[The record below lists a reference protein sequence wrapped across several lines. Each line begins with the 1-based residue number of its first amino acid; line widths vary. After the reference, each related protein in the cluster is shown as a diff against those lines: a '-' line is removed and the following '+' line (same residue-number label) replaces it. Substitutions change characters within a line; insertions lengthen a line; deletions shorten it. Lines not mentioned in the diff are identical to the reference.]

1 MMVNSSQHA
10 AGQRAQLLLQTL
22 SENDTHCVQFSYFLY
37 SRDGH
42 SPGALRVYVRVNG
55 GPLGIPVWNVSG
67 SRGRQWHQVELAV
80 STFWP
85 NEYQVALRVI
95 SYSRRF
101 TQQLIDLSSDAQHT
115 NTFNDI
121 MFYTIPW
128 FSDGSYIP
136 TVIGEGVRDSGNLL
150 SNIKDVIGPAR
161 TAKKESSFQLI
172 LLEATVDRRGYIA
185 VDDILLLNYPCFRDI
200 SSETLEF
207 TRVRVQGSF
216 YSGRATLLIL
226 LRSIAEIE
234 ILKRTWTHIVESG
247 IAPDC
252 GNHRSARRAK
262 TGRKGEEER
271 ENKEDGKQ
279 TSTNPADKAPHF
291 SRLGDVEV
299 NAGQNATFQC
309 VAAGRPSEAEKFLLE
324 RHNGEVSSGG
334 SVKHLG
340 RNRFSVS
347 FQLEN
352 VQKPEQDLN
361 RCVTQSS
368 RGSGVSNFAE
378 LIVKVPPSPIA
389 PPQLLR
395 AGSTYLIIQLNTNSI
410 LGDGPIIRREIEY
423 RASQAPWS
431 EILGVNMLTYK
442 LWHLEPDTEYHISVL
457 LTRPGEGGTGPPGPP
472 LISRTKCAAYYSV
485 SRVEVEDIIECLEE
499 DAEPMRALRD
509 LRASEIQSRQ
519 LNLLWETPA
528 FNLTRCHTYAVSL
541 CYRYTTAGGGG
552 GHNTTVRECLAV
564 EHNTSRFTLRD
575 LPPYHTIQIRL
586 ALANS
591 EGKKEGKEVSF
602 QTEEDIPGG
611 IAPESLTFTPLDDM
625 IFLKW
630 EEPVEPNG
638 LITQYE
644 VRALPL
650 PHRTRINFS
659 YAARVLC
666 SRLISYQSIES
677 SDPGINVPGPRRT
690 VSKLRNETY
699 HMFSNLHPGTTYLI
713 SVRARTAKGFGQTAL
728 TEITTNISA
737 PTFDYADMPSPLSET
752 DSTITVL
759 LRPAQGRG
767 APVSTYQVVVE
778 EELVRKVKRELGAQE
793 CFPIPTSHGEAQAR
807 GAPQYY
813 TAELPPSSLPEATP
827 FTVGDNHTYNGY
839 WNSPLDPRKNYLI
852 YFQAMSNFRGE
863 TRINCIR
870 VARKDSFSGVT
881 ESRASP
887 AVSDREVTPAHTLSM
902 ETAACKD
909 HQRALEVTQRS
920 EEMGLILG
928 VCAGGLVVLILLLGA
943 IIIIIK
949 KGRKPV
955 NMNKTPITYRQEKSN
970 MMGSMERSFTDQ
982 STLQE
987 DERMALSFMD
997 THTCSTRSDPR
1008 SSMNESSSLL
1018 GGSPR
1023 RQCGRKGSPYHTG
1036 QLHPAVRVADLLQH
1050 INQMKTAEGYGFKQ
1064 EYESFFD
1071 GWDINSIKK
1080 KDKTKGRQDTL
1091 MGYDRHRVK
1100 LHPLLGDPNSDYI
1113 NANYIDVSQQTQTRI
1128 LSCRTPKHSHWFCH
1142 YVAPHESN
1150 RYLWTLSFLRAC
1162 RRLCS
1167 DGHQKDIWIDDIDV
1181 KRQDEKSVHLKP
1193 KSHPYAGYHRSNHFI
1208 ATQGPK
1214 QETVYDFWRMVWQ
1227 ENCFSIVMITKLV
1240 EVGRVKCCKYWPDE
1254 SEMYGDIKITLLK
1267 TETLAEYTVRTFA
1280 LERVRDSVSPCEKFQ
1295 YALYRDRRGNNGGSM
1310 RNGIGND
1317 VNKIQT
1323 CLRGYSAKH
1332 EVCQFHFTSWP
1343 EHGVPY
1349 HATGLLAFIRRVKAS
1364 TPPDAGPVVVH
1375 CSVGAGRTGCYIVL
1389 DVMLDMAEC
1398 EGVVDIYN
1406 CVKTLCSRRINM
1418 IQTEEQY
1425 IFIHDAILEAC
1436 LCGETAIPVNEFALA
1451 YKEMLRVDSQS
1462 NSSQLREEFQTLNSV
1477 TPHLDVEECSI
1488 ALLPRNREKNR
1499 SMDVLP
1505 PDRALAFLV
1514 TTEGESNNYIN
1525 AALMDSF
1532 HRPAAF
1538 IVTPHPLPGTTS
1550 DFWRLVFDYGCTS
1563 VVMLNQVNQ
1572 SNSAW
1577 PCVQYW
1583 PEPGLQQYGPMQVE
1597 FLSMSADEDII
1608 TRLFRVKN
1616 VTREGQLVVCQF
1628 QFLRWSAYRDVPDS
1642 KKAFLNL
1649 LASVQKW
1656 QRECGEGRTVVHCL
1670 NGGGRSGMYCAS
1682 NILMEMIEYQNMVD
1696 IFYSVKT
1703 LRNAKPNMVETLKTH
1718 FETYDCVTLFPKT
1731 PSIFYR
1737 SSPLIT
1743 PHRRP
1748 ERIFHKLTADPMA
1761 VQTHALISAGLYS
1774 QASPE
1779 VVERTAVPAQRVG
1792 KSTHNLEADS
1802 LVHQTHG

>member
-1 MMVNSSQHA
+1 MNTCAFLLILAVQIHADSVEGPTAGCTFDEDSDPSLCEFSQGEEDDFDWQLFRAHASPHSTSDLLRGSYMMVNSSQHA

-85 NEYQVALRVI
+85 NEYQ
-95 SYSRRF
+95 
-101 TQQLIDLSSDAQHT
+101 
-115 NTFNDI
+115 
-121 MFYTIPW
+121 
-128 FSDGSYIP
+128 
-136 TVIGEGVRDSGNLL
+136 
-150 SNIKDVIGPAR
+150 
-161 TAKKESSFQLI
+161 I
-172 LLEATVDRRGYIA
+172 LLEATVDRKGYIA
-185 VDDILLLNYPCFRDI
+185 VDDILLLNYPCCEKVHCSFSVYI
-200 SSETLEF
+200 S
-207 TRVRVQGSF
+207 
-216 YSGRATLLIL
+216 
-226 LRSIAEIE
+226 
-234 ILKRTWTHIVESG
+234 TWQHVWLV
-247 IAPDC
+247 C
-252 GNHRSARRAK
+252 
-262 TGRKGEEER
+262 
-271 ENKEDGKQ
+271 
-279 TSTNPADKAPHF
+279 
-291 SRLGDVEV
+291 L
-299 NAGQNATFQC
+299 
-309 VAAGRPSEAEKFLLE
+309 

-334 SVKHLG
+334 FVKYLG

-347 FQLEN
+347 FQLED
-352 VQKPEQDLN
+352 VQKPEQDLY

-431 EILGVNMLTYK
+431 EILGVNMVTYK
-442 LWHLEPDTEYHISVL
+442 LWHLDPDTEYHISVL

-472 LISRTKCAAYYSV
+472 LISKTKC
-485 SRVEVEDIIECLEE
+485 
-499 DAEPMRALRD
+499 AEPMRALRG

-519 LNLLWETPA
+519 LTLQWETPA
-528 FNLTRCHTYAVSL
+528 FNLTRCHTYSVSL

-575 LPPYHTIQIRL
+575 LPPFHTIQIRL
-586 ALANS
+586 ALANT
-591 EGKKEGKEVSF
+591 EGKKEGKEVMF

-611 IAPESLTFTPLDDM
+611 IAPESLTFTPLEDM

-644 VRALPL
+644 
-650 PHRTRINFS
+650 
-659 YAARVLC
+659 
-666 SRLISYQSIES
+666 ISYQSIES

-737 PTFDYADMPSPLSET
+737 PTFDYGDIPSPLSET
-752 DSTITVL
+752 ESTITVL

-767 APVSTYQVVVE
+767 APVSTYQVIVE
-778 EELVRKVKRELGAQE
+778 EEAGRKVKRELSFQD

-807 GAPQYY
+807 GAPHYY

-870 VARKDSFSGVT
+870 IARK
-881 ESRASP
+881 
-887 AVSDREVTPAHTLSM
+887 
-902 ETAACKD
+902 AACKD

-949 KGRKPV
+949 KGRDYYSYSYYPRKPV

-1071 GWDINSIKK
+1071 GWDINKK
-1080 KDKTKGRQDTL
+1080 KDKTKGRHDTL

-1113 NANYIDVSQQTQTRI
+1113 NANYID
-1128 LSCRTPKHSHWFCH
+1128 
-1142 YVAPHESN
+1142 
-1150 RYLWTLSFLRAC
+1150 
-1162 RRLCS
+1162 
-1167 DGHQKDIWIDDIDV
+1167 
-1181 KRQDEKSVHLKP
+1181 
-1193 KSHPYAGYHRSNHFI
+1193 GYHRSNHFI

-1280 LERVRDSVSPCEKFQ
+1280 LER
-1295 YALYRDRRGNNGGSM
+1295 
-1310 RNGIGND
+1310 
-1317 VNKIQT
+1317 
-1323 CLRGYSAKH
+1323 RGYSAKH

-1349 HATGLLAFIRRVKAS
+1349 HATGLLAFIRRVKSS
-1364 TPPDAGPVVVH
+1364 TPLDAGPVVVH

-1462 NSSQLREEFQTLNSV
+1462 NSSQLREEFQVFVNNISTLHNCILIS
-1477 TPHLDVEECSI
+1477 PNCDFYI
-1488 ALLPRNREKNR
+1488 
-1499 SMDVLP
+1499 DVLP

-1563 VVMLNQVNQ
+1563 VVMLNQLNQ

-1616 VTREGQLVVCQF
+1616 VTRLQEGQLVVCQF

-1670 NGGGRSGMYCAS
+1670 NGGGRSGTYCAS
-1682 NILMEMIEYQNMVD
+1682 NILMEMIQYQNIVD
-1696 IFYSVKT
+1696 VFYAVKT
-1703 LRNAKPNMVETLKTH
+1703 LRNAKPNMVETLEQYR
-1718 FETYDCVTLFPKT
+1718 FCYELVLEYLDCL
-1731 PSIFYR
+1731 
-1737 SSPLIT
+1737 
-1743 PHRRP
+1743 
-1748 ERIFHKLTADPMA
+1748 
-1761 VQTHALISAGLYS
+1761 
-1774 QASPE
+1774 E
-1779 VVERTAVPAQRVG
+1779 VR
-1792 KSTHNLEADS
+1792 
-1802 LVHQTHG
+1802 

>member
-1 MMVNSSQHA
+1 HVYCEYLMFFFLLLLGSYMLVNSSQHA
-10 AGQRAQLLLQTL
+10 VGHRAQLLLQTL

-42 SPGALRVYVRVNG
+42 SPGALRAYVRVNG
-55 GPLGIPVWNVSG
+55 GPLGSPVWNMSG
-67 SRGRQWHQVELAV
+67 THGKQWHQVELAV

-85 NEYQVALRVI
+85 NEYQV
-95 SYSRRF
+95 
-101 TQQLIDLSSDAQHT
+101 LI
-115 NTFNDI
+115 
-121 MFYTIPW
+121 
-128 FSDGSYIP
+128 
-136 TVIGEGVRDSGNLL
+136 
-150 SNIKDVIGPAR
+150 
-161 TAKKESSFQLI
+161 
-172 LLEATVDRRGYIA
+172 EATVSSERRGYIA
-185 VDDILLLNYPCFRDI
+185 IDDIMVLNYPC
-200 SSETLEF
+200 
-207 TRVRVQGSF
+207 
-216 YSGRATLLIL
+216 Y
-226 LRSIAEIE
+226 
-234 ILKRTWTHIVESG
+234 
-247 IAPDC
+247 
-252 GNHRSARRAK
+252 
-262 TGRKGEEER
+262 
-271 ENKEDGKQ
+271 
-279 TSTNPADKAPHF
+279 KAPHF
-291 SRLGDVEV
+291 SRLGDEEV

-309 VAAGRPSEAEKFLLE
+309 VAAGRASEAERFLLE
-324 RHNGEVSSGG
+324 RHNGDILTAA
-334 SVKHLG
+334 SVKHLSH
-340 RNRFSVS
+340 RRFVVS
-347 FQLEN
+347 FQLDN
-352 VQKPEQDLN
+352 VQRSDQDLY

-378 LIVKVPPSPIA
+378 LVVKVPPSPIA

-410 LGDGPIIRREIEY
+410 LGDGPIIRKEIEY
-423 RASQAPWS
+423 RASQSPWS
-431 EILGVNMLTYK
+431 EVHGVNMVTYK
-442 LWHLEPDTEYHISVL
+442 LWHLDPDTEYHISVL

-472 LISRTKCAAYYSV
+472 LVSRTKC
-485 SRVEVEDIIECLEE
+485 
-499 DAEPMRALRD
+499 AEPMRALRD
-509 LRASEIQSRQ
+509 LTATDIQSRQ
-519 LNLLWETPA
+519 LSLQWENLA
-528 FNLTRCHTYAVSL
+528 FNLTRCHTYSVSL

-564 EHNTSRFTLRD
+564 EHNASRFTLRD
-575 LPPYHTIQIRL
+575 LPPYHSIHVRL
-586 ALANS
+586 SLSNP
-591 EGKKEGKEVSF
+591 EGKKEGREVTF

-630 EEPVEPNG
+630 EEPIEPNG

-644 VRALPL
+644 
-650 PHRTRINFS
+650 
-659 YAARVLC
+659 
-666 SRLISYQSIES
+666 ISYQSIES

-690 VSKLRNETY
+690 VSKLKNETY

-737 PTFDYADMPSPLSET
+737 PMFDYGDMPSPLSET
-752 DSTITVL
+752 ESTITVL

-778 EELVRKVKRELGAQE
+778 EETGKKVKRELGLQE
-793 CFPIPTSHGEAQAR
+793 CFPLPMSHGEAQAR
-807 GAPQYY
+807 GTPHYY
-813 TAELPPSSLPEATP
+813 TAELPPSSLTEASP

-839 WNSPLDPRKNYLI
+839 WNSPLDPRKSYLVF
-852 YFQAMSNFRGE
+852 FQAMSNFRG
-863 TRINCIR
+863 
-870 VARKDSFSGVT
+870 
-881 ESRASP
+881 
-887 AVSDREVTPAHTLSM
+887 VSDYHR
-902 ETAACKD
+902 K
-909 HQRALEVTQRS
+909 ALEVSQHS

-943 IIIIIK
+943 VIIIIK
-949 KGRKPV
+949 KGKPV
-955 NMNKTPITYRQEKSN
+955 NMNKTPITYRQEKSH
-970 MMGSMERSFTDQ
+970 MGSMERSFTDQ

-997 THTCSTRSDPR
+997 AHTCGTRSETHTYTTL
-1008 SSMNESSSLL
+1008 MNEASSLL

-1023 RQCGRKGSPYHTG
+1023 HQCGRKGSPYHTG

-1071 GWDINSIKK
+1071 GWDCTKK

-1091 MGYDRHRVK
+1091 LGYDRHRVK

-1113 NANYIDVSQQTQTRI
+1113 NANYIDVS
-1128 LSCRTPKHSHWFCH
+1128 L
-1142 YVAPHESN
+1142 
-1150 RYLWTLSFLRAC
+1150 
-1162 RRLCS
+1162 
-1167 DGHQKDIWIDDIDV
+1167 
-1181 KRQDEKSVHLKP
+1181 
-1193 KSHPYAGYHRSNHFI
+1193 GYHRSNHFI

-1214 QETVYDFWRMVWQ
+1214 QETLYDFWRMVWQ

-1240 EVGRVKCCKYWPDE
+1240 EVGRVKCCKYWPDD

-1280 LERVRDSVSPCEKFQ
+1280 LER
-1295 YALYRDRRGNNGGSM
+1295 
-1310 RNGIGND
+1310 
-1317 VNKIQT
+1317 
-1323 CLRGYSAKH
+1323 RGYSTKH
-1332 EVCQFHFTSWP
+1332 EVRQFHFTSWP

-1436 LCGETAIPVNEFALA
+1436 LCGETAILVNEFAVT

-1525 AALMDSF
+1525 AALADSF
-1532 HRPAAF
+1532 HRQAAF
-1538 IVTPHPLPGTTS
+1538 IVTPHPLPGTTA
-1550 DFWRLVFDYGCTS
+1550 DFWRLVFDYGCTA
-1563 VVMLNQVNQ
+1563 VVMLNQLNQ
-1572 SNSAW
+1572 SNS

-1583 PEPGLQQYGPMQVE
+1583 PEPGLQQYGPMEVE
-1597 FLSMSADEDII
+1597 FLSMSADEDVV

-1616 VTREGQLVVCQF
+1616 VTRLQEGQLVVCQF

-1649 LASVQKW
+1649 LAQVHKW

-1670 NGGGRSGMYCAS
+1670 NGGGRSGTFCAC
-1682 NILMEMIEYQNMVD
+1682 NILLEMIQYQNMVD
-1696 IFYSVKT
+1696 IFYAVKT
-1703 LRNAKPNMVETLKTH
+1703 LRNCKPNMVESLDQYRFCYDLVLEYLDC
-1718 FETYDCVTLFPKT
+1718 FEG
-1731 PSIFYR
+1731 R
-1737 SSPLIT
+1737 
-1743 PHRRP
+1743 
-1748 ERIFHKLTADPMA
+1748 
-1761 VQTHALISAGLYS
+1761 
-1774 QASPE
+1774 
-1779 VVERTAVPAQRVG
+1779 
-1792 KSTHNLEADS
+1792 
-1802 LVHQTHG
+1802 

>member
-1 MMVNSSQHA
+1 MNTCAFLLILTVQIYADGIEGPTAAGCTFEEDSDPSLCDFTQGEEDDFDWLLFRTYSSPYASSDLLRGFSSSLTVSLSGQGCHTADRHHKEGRKKRKSTLLSASRGSYMLVNSSQHA
-10 AGQRAQLLLQTL
+10 VGHRAQLLLQTL

-42 SPGALRVYVRVNG
+42 SPGALRAYVRVNG
-55 GPLGIPVWNVSG
+55 GPLGSPVWNTSG
-67 SRGRQWHQVELAV
+67 SHAKQWHQVELAV

-85 NEYQVALRVI
+85 NEYQV
-95 SYSRRF
+95 
-101 TQQLIDLSSDAQHT
+101 LI
-115 NTFNDI
+115 
-121 MFYTIPW
+121 
-128 FSDGSYIP
+128 
-136 TVIGEGVRDSGNLL
+136 
-150 SNIKDVIGPAR
+150 
-161 TAKKESSFQLI
+161 
-172 LLEATVDRRGYIA
+172 EATVSRERRGYIA
-185 VDDILLLNYPCFRDI
+185 IDDIMVLNYPC
-200 SSETLEF
+200 
-207 TRVRVQGSF
+207 
-216 YSGRATLLIL
+216 Y
-226 LRSIAEIE
+226 
-234 ILKRTWTHIVESG
+234 
-247 IAPDC
+247 
-252 GNHRSARRAK
+252 
-262 TGRKGEEER
+262 
-271 ENKEDGKQ
+271 
-279 TSTNPADKAPHF
+279 KAPHF
-291 SRLGDVEV
+291 SRLGDEEV

-309 VAAGRPSEAEKFLLE
+309 VAAGRASEAEKFLLE
-324 RHNGEVSSGG
+324 RHNGDILTTA
-334 SVKHLG
+334 SVKHLSH
-340 RNRFSVS
+340 RRFVVS
-347 FQLEN
+347 FQLDS
-352 VQKPEQDLN
+352 VQRTDQDLY
-361 RCVTQSS
+361 RCVTQSP

-378 LIVKVPPSPIA
+378 LVVKVPPSPIA

-410 LGDGPIIRREIEY
+410 LGDGPIIRKEIEY
-423 RASQAPWS
+423 RASQSPWS
-431 EILGVNMLTYK
+431 EVHGVNMVTYK
-442 LWHLEPDTEYHISVL
+442 LWHLDPDTEYHISVL

-472 LISRTKCAAYYSV
+472 LVSRTKC
-485 SRVEVEDIIECLEE
+485 
-499 DAEPMRALRD
+499 AEPMRALRALMATD
-509 LRASEIQSRQ
+509 IQSRQ
-519 LNLLWETPA
+519 LSLQWENLA
-528 FNLTRCHTYAVSL
+528 FNLTRCHTYSVSL

-564 EHNTSRFTLRD
+564 EHNASRFTLRD
-575 LPPYHTIQIRL
+575 LPPYHGIYIRL
-586 ALANS
+586 SLANP
-591 EGKKEGKEVSF
+591 EGKKEGREVTF

-644 VRALPL
+644 
-650 PHRTRINFS
+650 
-659 YAARVLC
+659 
-666 SRLISYQSIES
+666 ISYQSIES

-690 VSKLRNETY
+690 VSKLKNETY

-737 PTFDYADMPSPLSET
+737 PTFDYGDMPSPLSET
-752 DSTITVL
+752 ESTITVL

-778 EELVRKVKRELGAQE
+778 EETGKKVKRELGVQE
-793 CFPIPTSHGEAQAR
+793 CFPLPMSHGEAQAR
-807 GAPQYY
+807 GTPHYY
-813 TAELPPSSLPEATP
+813 TAELPPSSLPEASP

-839 WNSPLDPRKNYLI
+839 WNSPLDPRKSYLV

-863 TRINCIR
+863 SRINCIR
-870 VARKDSFSGVT
+870 IARK
-881 ESRASP
+881 
-887 AVSDREVTPAHTLSM
+887 
-902 ETAACKD
+902 AACKD
-909 HQRALEVTQRS
+909 HRKALEVSQHS

-943 IIIIIK
+943 VIIIIK
-949 KGRKPV
+949 KGKPV
-955 NMNKTPITYRQEKSN
+955 NMNKTPITYRQEKN
-970 MMGSMERSFTDQ
+970 HMGSMERSFTDQ

-997 THTCSTRSDPR
+997 AHTCGTRSDAR
-1008 SSMNESSSLL
+1008 SLVNEASSLL

-1023 RQCGRKGSPYHTG
+1023 HQCGRKGSPYHTG

-1071 GWDINSIKK
+1071 GWDCTKK
-1080 KDKTKGRQDTL
+1080 KDKTKGRHDTL
-1091 MGYDRHRVK
+1091 LGYDRHRVK

-1113 NANYIDVSQQTQTRI
+1113 NANYID
-1128 LSCRTPKHSHWFCH
+1128 
-1142 YVAPHESN
+1142 
-1150 RYLWTLSFLRAC
+1150 
-1162 RRLCS
+1162 
-1167 DGHQKDIWIDDIDV
+1167 
-1181 KRQDEKSVHLKP
+1181 
-1193 KSHPYAGYHRSNHFI
+1193 GYHRSNHFI

-1214 QETVYDFWRMVWQ
+1214 QETLYDFWRMVWQ

-1240 EVGRVKCCKYWPDE
+1240 EVGRVKCCKYWPDD

-1280 LERVRDSVSPCEKFQ
+1280 LER
-1295 YALYRDRRGNNGGSM
+1295 
-1310 RNGIGND
+1310 
-1317 VNKIQT
+1317 
-1323 CLRGYSAKH
+1323 RGYSTKH
-1332 EVCQFHFTSWP
+1332 EVRQFHFTSWP

-1436 LCGETAIPVNEFALA
+1436 LCGETAILVNEFAVT

-1462 NSSQLREEFQTLNSV
+1462 NNSQLREEFQTLNSV

-1525 AALMDSF
+1525 AALADSF
-1532 HRPAAF
+1532 HRQAAF
-1538 IVTPHPLPGTTS
+1538 IVTPHPLPGTTA
-1550 DFWRLVFDYGCTS
+1550 DFWRLVFDYGCTA
-1563 VVMLNQVNQ
+1563 VVMLNQLNQ

-1583 PEPGLQQYGPMQVE
+1583 PEPGLQQYGPMEVE
-1597 FLSMSADEDII
+1597 FLSMSADEDVI

-1616 VTREGQLVVCQF
+1616 VTRLQEGQLVVCQF

-1649 LASVQKW
+1649 LAQVHKW

-1670 NGGGRSGMYCAS
+1670 NGGGRSGTFCAC
-1682 NILMEMIEYQNMVD
+1682 NILLEMIQYQNMVD
-1696 IFYSVKT
+1696 IFYAVKT
-1703 LRNAKPNMVETLKTH
+1703 LRNCKPNMVESLDQYR
-1718 FETYDCVTLFPKT
+1718 FCYDLV
-1731 PSIFYR
+1731 
-1737 SSPLIT
+1737 
-1743 PHRRP
+1743 
-1748 ERIFHKLTADPMA
+1748 
-1761 VQTHALISAGLYS
+1761 
-1774 QASPE
+1774 
-1779 VVERTAVPAQRVG
+1779 
-1792 KSTHNLEADS
+1792 LEYLDCFD
-1802 LVHQTHG
+1802 GR

>member
-1 MMVNSSQHA
+1 MSPCVFHCFSLSFFGCAGCTVITDCECMCIHIYLSGSYMMVNSSQHA

-85 NEYQVALRVI
+85 NEYQ
-95 SYSRRF
+95 
-101 TQQLIDLSSDAQHT
+101 
-115 NTFNDI
+115 
-121 MFYTIPW
+121 
-128 FSDGSYIP
+128 
-136 TVIGEGVRDSGNLL
+136 
-150 SNIKDVIGPAR
+150 
-161 TAKKESSFQLI
+161 I
-172 LLEATVDRRGYIA
+172 LLEATVDRKGYIA
-185 VDDILLLNYPCFRDI
+185 VDDILLLNYPC
-200 SSETLEF
+200 
-207 TRVRVQGSF
+207 
-216 YSGRATLLIL
+216 Y
-226 LRSIAEIE
+226 
-234 ILKRTWTHIVESG
+234 
-247 IAPDC
+247 
-252 GNHRSARRAK
+252 
-262 TGRKGEEER
+262 
-271 ENKEDGKQ
+271 
-279 TSTNPADKAPHF
+279 KAPHF

-309 VAAGRPSEAEKFLLE
+309 VAAGRPNEAEKFLLE

-334 SVKHLG
+334 FVKYLG

-347 FQLEN
+347 FQLED
-352 VQKPEQDLN
+352 VQKPEQDLY

-431 EILGVNMLTYK
+431 EILGVNMVTYK
-442 LWHLEPDTEYHISVL
+442 LWHLDPDTEYHISVL

-472 LISRTKCAAYYSV
+472 LISKTKC
-485 SRVEVEDIIECLEE
+485 
-499 DAEPMRALRD
+499 AEPMRALRG

-519 LNLLWETPA
+519 LTLQWETPA
-528 FNLTRCHTYAVSL
+528 FNLTRCHTYSVSL

-575 LPPYHTIQIRL
+575 LPPFHTIQIRL
-586 ALANS
+586 ALANT
-591 EGKKEGKEVSF
+591 EGKKEGKEVMF

-611 IAPESLTFTPLDDM
+611 IAPESLTFTPLEDM

-644 VRALPL
+644 
-650 PHRTRINFS
+650 
-659 YAARVLC
+659 
-666 SRLISYQSIES
+666 ISYQSIES

-737 PTFDYADMPSPLSET
+737 PTFDYGDIPSPLSET
-752 DSTITVL
+752 ESTITVL

-767 APVSTYQVVVE
+767 APVSTYQVIVE
-778 EELVRKVKRELGAQE
+778 EEAGRKVKRELSFQD

-807 GAPQYY
+807 GAPHYY

-852 YFQAMSNFRGE
+852 YFQAMSNFR
-863 TRINCIR
+863 
-870 VARKDSFSGVT
+870 
-881 ESRASP
+881 
-887 AVSDREVTPAHTLSM
+887 
-902 ETAACKD
+902 D

-997 THTCSTRSDPR
+997 THTCSTRMIQLNESVVQSVVNSDPR

-1064 EYESFFD
+1064 EYEHCLFAHTASAVHC
-1071 GWDINSIKK
+1071 SP
-1080 KDKTKGRQDTL
+1080 QSVL
-1091 MGYDRHRVK
+1091 MRLCFCVSDDRHRVK

-1113 NANYIDVSQQTQTRI
+1113 NANYIDVR
-1128 LSCRTPKHSHWFCH
+1128 
-1142 YVAPHESN
+1142 
-1150 RYLWTLSFLRAC
+1150 
-1162 RRLCS
+1162 
-1167 DGHQKDIWIDDIDV
+1167 
-1181 KRQDEKSVHLKP
+1181 
-1193 KSHPYAGYHRSNHFI
+1193 
-1208 ATQGPK
+1208 PK

-1280 LERVRDSVSPCEKFQ
+1280 LER
-1295 YALYRDRRGNNGGSM
+1295 
-1310 RNGIGND
+1310 
-1317 VNKIQT
+1317 
-1323 CLRGYSAKH
+1323 RGYSAKH

-1349 HATGLLAFIRRVKAS
+1349 HATGLLAFIRRVKSS
-1364 TPPDAGPVVVH
+1364 TPLDAGPVVVH

-1462 NSSQLREEFQTLNSV
+1462 NSSQLREEFQVFVNNISTLHNCILIS
-1477 TPHLDVEECSI
+1477 PNCDFYI
-1488 ALLPRNREKNR
+1488 
-1499 SMDVLP
+1499 DVLP

-1563 VVMLNQVNQ
+1563 VVMLNQLNQ
-1572 SNSAW
+1572 SNS

-1616 VTREGQLVVCQF
+1616 VTRLQEGQLVVCQF

-1670 NGGGRSGMYCAS
+1670 NGGGRSGTYCAS
-1682 NILMEMIEYQNMVD
+1682 NILMEMIQYQNIVD
-1696 IFYSVKT
+1696 VFYAVKT
-1703 LRNAKPNMVETLKTH
+1703 LRNAKPNMVETLEQYR
-1718 FETYDCVTLFPKT
+1718 FCYELVLEYLDCL
-1731 PSIFYR
+1731 
-1737 SSPLIT
+1737 
-1743 PHRRP
+1743 
-1748 ERIFHKLTADPMA
+1748 
-1761 VQTHALISAGLYS
+1761 
-1774 QASPE
+1774 E
-1779 VVERTAVPAQRVG
+1779 VR
-1792 KSTHNLEADS
+1792 
-1802 LVHQTHG
+1802 

>member
-1 MMVNSSQHA
+1 MLVCDGSYMMVNSSQHA

-55 GPLGIPVWNVSG
+55 GPLGIPVWNISG

-85 NEYQVALRVI
+85 NEYQ
-95 SYSRRF
+95 
-101 TQQLIDLSSDAQHT
+101 
-115 NTFNDI
+115 
-121 MFYTIPW
+121 
-128 FSDGSYIP
+128 
-136 TVIGEGVRDSGNLL
+136 
-150 SNIKDVIGPAR
+150 
-161 TAKKESSFQLI
+161 I
-172 LLEATVDRRGYIA
+172 LLEATVDRKGYIA
-185 VDDILLLNYPCFRDI
+185 VDDILLLNYPC
-200 SSETLEF
+200 
-207 TRVRVQGSF
+207 
-216 YSGRATLLIL
+216 Y
-226 LRSIAEIE
+226 
-234 ILKRTWTHIVESG
+234 
-247 IAPDC
+247 
-252 GNHRSARRAK
+252 
-262 TGRKGEEER
+262 
-271 ENKEDGKQ
+271 
-279 TSTNPADKAPHF
+279 KAPHF

-309 VAAGRPSEAEKFLLE
+309 VAAGRPNEAEKFLLE
-324 RHNGEVSSGG
+324 RHNGEMSSGG

-347 FQLEN
+347 FQLEDI
-352 VQKPEQDLN
+352 QKPEQDLY

-431 EILGVNMLTYK
+431 EILGVNMVTYK
-442 LWHLEPDTEYHISVL
+442 LWHLDPDTEYHISVL

-472 LISRTKCAAYYSV
+472 LISRTKCA
-485 SRVEVEDIIECLEE
+485 
-499 DAEPMRALRD
+499 EPMRALRG

-519 LNLLWETPA
+519 LTLQWETPA
-528 FNLTRCHTYAVSL
+528 FNLTRCHTYSVSL

-575 LPPYHTIQIRL
+575 LPPFHTIQIRL
-586 ALANS
+586 ALANT
-591 EGKKEGKEVSF
+591 EGKKEGKEVMF

-611 IAPESLTFTPLDDM
+611 IAPESLTFTPLEDM

-644 VRALPL
+644 
-650 PHRTRINFS
+650 
-659 YAARVLC
+659 
-666 SRLISYQSIES
+666 ISYQSIES

-737 PTFDYADMPSPLSET
+737 PTFDYGDMPSPLSET
-752 DSTITVL
+752 ESTITVL

-767 APVSTYQVVVE
+767 APVSTYQVIVE
-778 EELVRKVKRELGAQE
+778 EEAGRKVKRELGVQD

-807 GAPQYY
+807 GAPHYY

-852 YFQAMSNFRGE
+852 FFQAMSNFR
-863 TRINCIR
+863 
-870 VARKDSFSGVT
+870 
-881 ESRASP
+881 
-887 AVSDREVTPAHTLSM
+887 
-902 ETAACKD
+902 D

-949 KGRKPV
+949 KGKPV
-955 NMNKTPITYRQEKSN
+955 NMNKTPMTYRQEKSN

-1064 EYESFFD
+1064 EYEVIFSFLFFSFLCNF
-1071 GWDINSIKK
+1071 IFIIFVKIM
-1080 KDKTKGRQDTL
+1080 L
-1091 MGYDRHRVK
+1091 YDRHRVK

-1113 NANYIDVSQQTQTRI
+1113 NANYID
-1128 LSCRTPKHSHWFCH
+1128 HWLPFIE
-1142 YVAPHESN
+1142 YVCV
-1150 RYLWTLSFLRAC
+1150 YLCVCVFA
-1162 RRLCS
+1162 
-1167 DGHQKDIWIDDIDV
+1167 
-1181 KRQDEKSVHLKP
+1181 
-1193 KSHPYAGYHRSNHFI
+1193 
-1208 ATQGPK
+1208 GPK

-1280 LERVRDSVSPCEKFQ
+1280 LER
-1295 YALYRDRRGNNGGSM
+1295 
-1310 RNGIGND
+1310 
-1317 VNKIQT
+1317 
-1323 CLRGYSAKH
+1323 RGYSAKH

-1349 HATGLLAFIRRVKAS
+1349 HATGLLAFIRRVKSS
-1364 TPPDAGPVVVH
+1364 TPLDAGPVVVH

-1563 VVMLNQVNQ
+1563 VVMLNQLNQ
-1572 SNSAW
+1572 SNS

-1616 VTREGQLVVCQF
+1616 VTRLQEGQLVVCQF

-1670 NGGGRSGMYCAS
+1670 NGGGRSGTYCAS
-1682 NILMEMIEYQNMVD
+1682 NILMEMIQYQNMVD
-1696 IFYSVKT
+1696 VFYAVKT
-1703 LRNAKPNMVETLKTH
+1703 LRNAKPNMVETLVGTK
-1718 FETYDCVTLFPKT
+1718 
-1731 PSIFYR
+1731 
-1737 SSPLIT
+1737 
-1743 PHRRP
+1743 
-1748 ERIFHKLTADPMA
+1748 
-1761 VQTHALISAGLYS
+1761 VQY
-1774 QASPE
+1774 Q
-1779 VVERTAVPAQRVG
+1779 
-1792 KSTHNLEADS
+1792 
-1802 LVHQTHG
+1802 

>member
-1 MMVNSSQHA
+1 MIWQPRYAALQGRVLPFDKHLQIHSETKRATILVSESLNHSLNRFFFKSSDSVGNKPTTCCTYRCTAVLLGIYLENFQWWCSYMMVNSSQHA

-85 NEYQVALRVI
+85 NEYQ
-95 SYSRRF
+95 
-101 TQQLIDLSSDAQHT
+101 
-115 NTFNDI
+115 
-121 MFYTIPW
+121 
-128 FSDGSYIP
+128 
-136 TVIGEGVRDSGNLL
+136 
-150 SNIKDVIGPAR
+150 
-161 TAKKESSFQLI
+161 I
-172 LLEATVDRRGYIA
+172 LLEATVDRKGYIA
-185 VDDILLLNYPCFRDI
+185 VDDILLLNYPC
-200 SSETLEF
+200 
-207 TRVRVQGSF
+207 
-216 YSGRATLLIL
+216 Y
-226 LRSIAEIE
+226 
-234 ILKRTWTHIVESG
+234 
-247 IAPDC
+247 
-252 GNHRSARRAK
+252 
-262 TGRKGEEER
+262 
-271 ENKEDGKQ
+271 
-279 TSTNPADKAPHF
+279 KAPHF

-309 VAAGRPSEAEKFLLE
+309 VAAGRPNEAEKFLLE

-334 SVKHLG
+334 FVKYLG

-347 FQLEN
+347 FQLED
-352 VQKPEQDLN
+352 VQKPEQDLY

-431 EILGVNMLTYK
+431 EILGVNMVTYK
-442 LWHLEPDTEYHISVL
+442 LWHLDPDTEYHISVL

-472 LISRTKCAAYYSV
+472 LISKTKC
-485 SRVEVEDIIECLEE
+485 
-499 DAEPMRALRD
+499 AEPMRALRG

-519 LNLLWETPA
+519 LTLQWETPA
-528 FNLTRCHTYAVSL
+528 FNLTRCHTYSVSL

-575 LPPYHTIQIRL
+575 LPPFHTIQIRL
-586 ALANS
+586 ALANT
-591 EGKKEGKEVSF
+591 EGKKEGKEVMF

-611 IAPESLTFTPLDDM
+611 IAPESLTFTPLEDM

-644 VRALPL
+644 
-650 PHRTRINFS
+650 
-659 YAARVLC
+659 
-666 SRLISYQSIES
+666 ISYQSIES

-737 PTFDYADMPSPLSET
+737 PTFDYGDIPSPLSET
-752 DSTITVL
+752 ESTITVL

-767 APVSTYQVVVE
+767 APVSTYQVIVE
-778 EELVRKVKRELGAQE
+778 EEAGRKVKRELSFQD

-807 GAPQYY
+807 GAPHYY

-852 YFQAMSNFRGE
+852 YFQAMSNFR
-863 TRINCIR
+863 
-870 VARKDSFSGVT
+870 
-881 ESRASP
+881 
-887 AVSDREVTPAHTLSM
+887 
-902 ETAACKD
+902 D

-949 KGRKPV
+949 KGGVMIFSFSLTNSPNSPHLSLSFPSRSISLPPLLLSSPSSLCLLSRKPV

-1064 EYESFFD
+1064 EYEHCLFAHTASAVHC
-1071 GWDINSIKK
+1071 SP
-1080 KDKTKGRQDTL
+1080 QSVL
-1091 MGYDRHRVK
+1091 MRLCFCVSDDRHRVK

-1113 NANYIDVSQQTQTRI
+1113 NANYIDVR
-1128 LSCRTPKHSHWFCH
+1128 
-1142 YVAPHESN
+1142 
-1150 RYLWTLSFLRAC
+1150 
-1162 RRLCS
+1162 
-1167 DGHQKDIWIDDIDV
+1167 
-1181 KRQDEKSVHLKP
+1181 
-1193 KSHPYAGYHRSNHFI
+1193 
-1208 ATQGPK
+1208 PK

-1280 LERVRDSVSPCEKFQ
+1280 LER
-1295 YALYRDRRGNNGGSM
+1295 
-1310 RNGIGND
+1310 
-1317 VNKIQT
+1317 
-1323 CLRGYSAKH
+1323 RGYSAKH

-1349 HATGLLAFIRRVKAS
+1349 HATGLLAFIRRVKSS
-1364 TPPDAGPVVVH
+1364 TPLDAGPVVVH

-1462 NSSQLREEFQTLNSV
+1462 NSSQLREEFQVFVNNISTLHNCILIS
-1477 TPHLDVEECSI
+1477 PNCDFYI
-1488 ALLPRNREKNR
+1488 
-1499 SMDVLP
+1499 DVLP

-1563 VVMLNQVNQ
+1563 VVMLNQLNQ
-1572 SNSAW
+1572 SNS

-1616 VTREGQLVVCQF
+1616 VTRLQEGQLVVCQF

-1670 NGGGRSGMYCAS
+1670 NGGGRSGTYCAS
-1682 NILMEMIEYQNMVD
+1682 NILMEMIQYQNIVD
-1696 IFYSVKT
+1696 VFYAVKT
-1703 LRNAKPNMVETLKTH
+1703 LRNAKPNMVETLEQYR
-1718 FETYDCVTLFPKT
+1718 FCYELVLEYLDCL
-1731 PSIFYR
+1731 
-1737 SSPLIT
+1737 
-1743 PHRRP
+1743 
-1748 ERIFHKLTADPMA
+1748 
-1761 VQTHALISAGLYS
+1761 
-1774 QASPE
+1774 E
-1779 VVERTAVPAQRVG
+1779 VR
-1792 KSTHNLEADS
+1792 
-1802 LVHQTHG
+1802 

>member
-1 MMVNSSQHA
+1 MKILSSLTHHHVAPNLIMKNCSYMMVNSSQHA

-55 GPLGIPVWNVSG
+55 GPLGIPVWNISG

-85 NEYQVALRVI
+85 NEYQ
-95 SYSRRF
+95 
-101 TQQLIDLSSDAQHT
+101 
-115 NTFNDI
+115 
-121 MFYTIPW
+121 
-128 FSDGSYIP
+128 
-136 TVIGEGVRDSGNLL
+136 
-150 SNIKDVIGPAR
+150 
-161 TAKKESSFQLI
+161 I
-172 LLEATVDRRGYIA
+172 LLEATVDRKGYIA
-185 VDDILLLNYPCFRDI
+185 VDDILLLNYPC
-200 SSETLEF
+200 
-207 TRVRVQGSF
+207 
-216 YSGRATLLIL
+216 Y
-226 LRSIAEIE
+226 
-234 ILKRTWTHIVESG
+234 
-247 IAPDC
+247 
-252 GNHRSARRAK
+252 
-262 TGRKGEEER
+262 
-271 ENKEDGKQ
+271 
-279 TSTNPADKAPHF
+279 KAPHF

-309 VAAGRPSEAEKFLLE
+309 VAAGRPNEAEKFLLE
-324 RHNGEVSSGG
+324 RHNGEMSSGG

-347 FQLEN
+347 FQLEDI
-352 VQKPEQDLN
+352 QKPEQDLY

-431 EILGVNMLTYK
+431 EILGVNMVTYK
-442 LWHLEPDTEYHISVL
+442 LWHLDPDTEYHISVL

-472 LISRTKCAAYYSV
+472 LISRTKCA
-485 SRVEVEDIIECLEE
+485 
-499 DAEPMRALRD
+499 EPMRALRG
-509 LRASEIQSRQ
+509 LRALEIQSRQ
-519 LNLLWETPA
+519 LTLQWETPA
-528 FNLTRCHTYAVSL
+528 FNLTRCHTYSVSL

-564 EHNTSRFTLRD
+564 EHNISRFTLRD
-575 LPPYHTIQIRL
+575 LPPFHTIQIRL
-586 ALANS
+586 ALANT
-591 EGKKEGKEVSF
+591 EGKKEGKEVMF
-602 QTEEDIPGG
+602 QTEEDS
-611 IAPESLTFTPLDDM
+611 E
-625 IFLKW
+625 
-630 EEPVEPNG
+630 
-638 LITQYE
+638 Y
-644 VRALPL
+644 
-650 PHRTRINFS
+650 
-659 YAARVLC
+659 
-666 SRLISYQSIES
+666 YQSIES

-737 PTFDYADMPSPLSET
+737 PTFDYGDMPSPLSET
-752 DSTITVL
+752 ESTITVL

-767 APVSTYQVVVE
+767 APVSTYQVIVE
-778 EELVRKVKRELGAQE
+778 EEAGRKVKRELGVQD
-793 CFPIPTSHGEAQAR
+793 CFPIPTSHGEAQAH
-807 GAPQYY
+807 GAPHYY
-813 TAELPPSSLPEATP
+813 TAELPPSSLPQATP

-852 YFQAMSNFRGE
+852 FFQAMSNFR
-863 TRINCIR
+863 
-870 VARKDSFSGVT
+870 
-881 ESRASP
+881 
-887 AVSDREVTPAHTLSM
+887 
-902 ETAACKD
+902 D

-955 NMNKTPITYRQEKSN
+955 NMNKTPMTYRQEKSN

-1064 EYESFFD
+1064 EYEVISFLFFSF
-1071 GWDINSIKK
+1071 ICNFI
-1080 KDKTKGRQDTL
+1080 
-1091 MGYDRHRVK
+1091 YDRHRVK

-1113 NANYIDVSQQTQTRI
+1113 NANYIDVSQQ
-1128 LSCRTPKHSHWFCH
+1128 SH
-1142 YVAPHESN
+1142 A
-1150 RYLWTLSFLRAC
+1150 
-1162 RRLCS
+1162 
-1167 DGHQKDIWIDDIDV
+1167 
-1181 KRQDEKSVHLKP
+1181 
-1193 KSHPYAGYHRSNHFI
+1193 
-1208 ATQGPK
+1208 

-1280 LERVRDSVSPCEKFQ
+1280 LER
-1295 YALYRDRRGNNGGSM
+1295 
-1310 RNGIGND
+1310 
-1317 VNKIQT
+1317 
-1323 CLRGYSAKH
+1323 RGYSAKH

-1349 HATGLLAFIRRVKAS
+1349 HATGLLAFIRRVKSS
-1364 TPPDAGPVVVH
+1364 TPLDAGPVVVH

-1563 VVMLNQVNQ
+1563 VVMLNQLNQ
-1572 SNSAW
+1572 SNS

-1616 VTREGQLVVCQF
+1616 VTRLQEGQLVVCQF

-1670 NGGGRSGMYCAS
+1670 NGGGRSGTYCAS
-1682 NILMEMIEYQNMVD
+1682 NILMEMIQYQNMVD
-1696 IFYSVKT
+1696 VFYAVKT
-1703 LRNAKPNMVETLKTH
+1703 LRNAKPNMVETLVDLFRDTIKRL
-1718 FETYDCVTLFPKT
+1718 FKKYIYTYLKKKLDPVTLAL
-1731 PSIFYR
+1731 SILFLFYYLF
-1737 SSPLIT
+1737 SFY
-1743 PHRRP
+1743 
-1748 ERIFHKLTADPMA
+1748 EK
-1761 VQTHALISAGLYS
+1761 
-1774 QASPE
+1774 
-1779 VVERTAVPAQRVG
+1779 
-1792 KSTHNLEADS
+1792 
-1802 LVHQTHG
+1802 

>member
-1 MMVNSSQHA
+1 MADSSLSLCCLLPQGSYMMVNSSQHA

-85 NEYQVALRVI
+85 NEYQV
-95 SYSRRF
+95 
-101 TQQLIDLSSDAQHT
+101 
-115 NTFNDI
+115 
-121 MFYTIPW
+121 
-128 FSDGSYIP
+128 
-136 TVIGEGVRDSGNLL
+136 
-150 SNIKDVIGPAR
+150 K
-161 TAKKESSFQLI
+161 
-172 LLEATVDRRGYIA
+172 ATVDRKGYIA
-185 VDDILLLNYPCFRDI
+185 VDDILLLNYPC
-200 SSETLEF
+200 
-207 TRVRVQGSF
+207 
-216 YSGRATLLIL
+216 Y
-226 LRSIAEIE
+226 
-234 ILKRTWTHIVESG
+234 
-247 IAPDC
+247 
-252 GNHRSARRAK
+252 
-262 TGRKGEEER
+262 
-271 ENKEDGKQ
+271 
-279 TSTNPADKAPHF
+279 KAPHF

-324 RHNGEVSSGG
+324 VS
-334 SVKHLG
+334 

-347 FQLEN
+347 FQLED
-352 VQKPEQDLN
+352 VQKREQDLY

-431 EILGVNMLTYK
+431 EILGVNMVTYK
-442 LWHLEPDTEYHISVL
+442 LWHLDPDTEYHISVL

-472 LISRTKCAAYYSV
+472 LISRTKCA
-485 SRVEVEDIIECLEE
+485 
-499 DAEPMRALRD
+499 EPMRALRG

-519 LNLLWETPA
+519 LTLQWETPA
-528 FNLTRCHTYAVSL
+528 FNLTRCHTYSVSL

-575 LPPYHTIQIRL
+575 LPPFHTIQIRL
-586 ALANS
+586 ALTNT
-591 EGKKEGKEVSF
+591 EGKKEGKEVMF

-611 IAPESLTFTPLDDM
+611 IAPESLTFTPLEDM

-644 VRALPL
+644 
-650 PHRTRINFS
+650 
-659 YAARVLC
+659 
-666 SRLISYQSIES
+666 ISYQSIES

-737 PTFDYADMPSPLSET
+737 PTFDYGDMPSPLSET
-752 DSTITVL
+752 ESTITVL

-767 APVSTYQVVVE
+767 APVSTYQVIVE
-778 EELVRKVKRELGAQE
+778 EEAGRKVKRELGVQD

-807 GAPQYY
+807 GAPHYY
-813 TAELPPSSLPEATP
+813 TAELPPSSLPEAAP

-852 YFQAMSNFRGE
+852 YFQAMSNFRG
-863 TRINCIR
+863 
-870 VARKDSFSGVT
+870 
-881 ESRASP
+881 
-887 AVSDREVTPAHTLSM
+887 VSVRNY
-902 ETAACKD
+902 
-909 HQRALEVTQRS
+909 
-920 EEMGLILG
+920 
-928 VCAGGLVVLILLLGA
+928 
-943 IIIIIK
+943 
-949 KGRKPV
+949 RKPV

-1064 EYESFFD
+1064 EYEVGFILFFYFFT
-1071 GWDINSIKK
+1071 DINVTVMYCLCFCVS
-1080 KDKTKGRQDTL
+1080 D
-1091 MGYDRHRVK
+1091 DRHRVK

-1113 NANYIDVSQQTQTRI
+1113 NANYIDVSQQ
-1128 LSCRTPKHSHWFCH
+1128 SHAVF
-1142 YVAPHESN
+1142 
-1150 RYLWTLSFLRAC
+1150 R
-1162 RRLCS
+1162 
-1167 DGHQKDIWIDDIDV
+1167 
-1181 KRQDEKSVHLKP
+1181 
-1193 KSHPYAGYHRSNHFI
+1193 
-1208 ATQGPK
+1208 PK

-1280 LERVRDSVSPCEKFQ
+1280 LER
-1295 YALYRDRRGNNGGSM
+1295 
-1310 RNGIGND
+1310 
-1317 VNKIQT
+1317 
-1323 CLRGYSAKH
+1323 RGYSAKH

-1349 HATGLLAFIRRVKAS
+1349 HATGLLAFIRRVKSS
-1364 TPPDAGPVVVH
+1364 TPLDAGPVVVH
-1375 CSVGAGRTGCYIVL
+1375 CSVGAGRTGCYIML

-1436 LCGETAIPVNEFALA
+1436 LCGETAIPVNEFTLA

-1563 VVMLNQVNQ
+1563 VVMLNQLNQ
-1572 SNSAW
+1572 SNS
-1577 PCVQYW
+1577 YW

-1616 VTREGQLVVCQF
+1616 VTRLQEGQLVVCQF

-1670 NGGGRSGMYCAS
+1670 NGGGRSGTYCAS
-1682 NILMEMIEYQNMVD
+1682 NILMEMIQYQNMVD
-1696 IFYSVKT
+1696 VFYAVKT
-1703 LRNAKPNMVETLKTH
+1703 LRNAKPNMVETLEQYR
-1718 FETYDCVTLFPKT
+1718 FCYELVLEYLDCL
-1731 PSIFYR
+1731 
-1737 SSPLIT
+1737 
-1743 PHRRP
+1743 
-1748 ERIFHKLTADPMA
+1748 
-1761 VQTHALISAGLYS
+1761 
-1774 QASPE
+1774 E
-1779 VVERTAVPAQRVG
+1779 VR
-1792 KSTHNLEADS
+1792 
-1802 LVHQTHG
+1802 